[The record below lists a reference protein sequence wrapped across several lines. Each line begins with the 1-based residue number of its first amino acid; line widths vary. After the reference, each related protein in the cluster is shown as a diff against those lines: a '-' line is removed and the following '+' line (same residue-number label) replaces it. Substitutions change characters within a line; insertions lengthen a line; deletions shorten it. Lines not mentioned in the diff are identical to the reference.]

1 MVNPRMKT
9 SQKEEWDGRDHSITI
24 NIAPLSVSVFRHIP
38 QSETSPRG
46 KKDKKD
52 TIAAEN
58 TKNAKSIK
66 DAKDEKNKKDT
77 KITKNIRSGGKEI
90 SGKAAEIVRAAKG
103 KLDAAKGRRAAR
115 KTDPGAEK

>member
-46 KKDKKD
+46 KKDKRD
-52 TIAAEN
+52 TIATE
-58 TKNAKSIK
+58 NAKSIK

-77 KITKNIRSGGKEI
+77 KSTKNIKSGGKEI